1 MSAHKRALITLDS
14 AALQRLEELSA
25 QLRATHRPDPA
36 LLQVGRQETQA
47 QIRQAAAHS
56 QQRQEL
62 LNTRLDEQLSGLNAH
77 MKELEYT
84 TGCALVNQA
93 QELQSLAQQGAAQG
107 QLADQVEGMLAQQA
121 NQFHLLLEQS
131 QASQQ
136 ERWQTLEFN
145 VNQQI
150 QNHKQHKHSAHQT
163 AVQTLHQTQ
172 ALFEGLEQ
180 VYPNTAQLSGL
191 RTLLA
196 QAQNNLG
203 AGFPEAAISTAQ
215 QAGWQLNE
223 IRLELERELAERNLL
238 HTAALERLRSIQALL
253 VANKEVSAI
262 DLDGRSLDFPVDVDF
277 WTGGGWTQQQQALLH
292 AQDYLAQPAE
302 ILATEDLLSLL
313 HSYLPSVE
321 QSVPDLVAQ
330 ARRNV
335 LASQLRFNIAEAV
348 LVALGEQGFVPAQ
361 ASYVEGDMRLAYQ
374 LALHN
379 LEGSQLVV
387 TLAPQPEGL
396 EHQLDLVS
404 QDQPQ
409 RTPHELRQR
418 ARELARTL
426 RRAGLQVHSPTLTP
440 DSVREAPAAY
450 RMPPPLPLTRE
461 RLPLA

>member
-14 AALQRLEELSA
+14 AALRRLEELSA
-25 QLRATHRPDPA
+25 QLRATHHPDPA
-36 LLQVGRQETQA
+36 LLQAGRQETQA
-47 QIRQAAAHS
+47 QLHQAATHS

-77 MKELEYT
+77 IKELEYA
-84 TGCALVNQA
+84 TGCALVSQA
-93 QELQSLAQQGAAQG
+93 QELQSLAQKGAFQG

-121 NQFHLLLEQS
+121 EHFRILLEQS
-131 QASQQ
+131 QAAQQ
-136 ERWQTLEFN
+136 ESWQTLEVN
-145 VNQQI
+145 INQQT
-150 QNHKQHKHSAHQT
+150 QQYKHQQYSAHQA

-172 ALFEGLEQ
+172 VLLEGLEH
-180 VYPNTAQLSGL
+180 VYPNAVQLHGL

-223 IRLELERELAERNLL
+223 MRLELERELVERNLL
-238 HTAALERLRSIQALL
+238 HTAALERLRSVQALL

-262 DLDGRSLDFPVDVDF
+262 DLDGRSLDFSVDVDF
-277 WTGGGWTQQQQALLH
+277 WTGGGWTHQQQALLH
-292 AQDYLAQPAE
+292 AQDYLTQPAE
-302 ILATEDLLSLL
+302 NLTREDLLSLL
-313 HSYLPSVE
+313 RSYLPGVE

-335 LASQLRFNIAEAV
+335 LASQLRFNMAEAV

-361 ASYVEGDMRLAYQ
+361 ASYIEGDMRLAYQ

-418 ARELARTL
+418 ASELARTL

-461 RLPLA
+461 HLPLA